1 MAHAQRSY
9 YLTNPGRLARKD
21 NTLVFHP
28 AAPPGEAPP
37 PPRHVPVEGV
47 TDLYVFS
54 PMDLNT
60 ALLHFLGQQ
69 QICLHLFDYHHN
81 YTGTFTPRDYLHA
94 GQVLV
99 AQARHARGPKRR
111 LVLARQLLRGA
122 AGNMLRNLR
131 YYHNRGKAGLQE
143 PICAI
148 LDLAQGLPA
157 QPDVPSLMGLEGNI
171 RQHYYSAFP
180 AIVGPAFPF
189 QGRSRRPPQNELNA
203 LISFLNSLT
212 YTECL
217 RALHHTQLHSTLSF
231 LHEPGYRRHSLALD
245 LAEVFKPLLA
255 DRLIFRLI
263 NRNQIAPKD
272 FETDS
277 GGILLRPHAL
287 RTVVQEWDARLATTI
302 RHRTLGRQVSYRGLI
317 RLEAHK
323 LTKHILGIEPYKPF
337 LIWW

>member
-1 MAHAQRSY
+1 MAQRSY
-9 YLTNPGRLARKD
+9 YLTNPGRIARKD

-28 AAPPGEAPP
+28 AAPQGQPAPP
-37 PPRHVPVEGV
+37 ARHIPIEGI
-47 TDLYVFS
+47 TDLYLFS

-60 ALLHFLGQQ
+60 ALLHFLGQRHV
-69 QICLHLFDYHHN
+69 CVHLFDYHQN

-94 GQVLV
+94 GQVLM
-99 AQARHARGPKRR
+99 AQARHVRGPKRR
-111 LVLARQLLRGA
+111 LVLARQFIRGA

-131 YYHNRGKAGLQE
+131 YYHNRGKPGLE
-143 PICAI
+143 APIEAI
-148 LDLAQGLPA
+148 LELSKRLPA
-157 QPDVPSLMGLEGNI
+157 QPDVPSLMGIEGSL
-171 RQHYYSAFP
+171 RQHYYTAFEP
-180 AIVGPAFPF
+180 ILGPAWPF
-189 QGRSRRPPQNELNA
+189 GGRTRRPPQNELNA

-212 YTECL
+212 YAECL

-255 DRLIFRLI
+255 DRLIFRLV
-263 NRNQIAPKD
+263 NRNQITPKD
-272 FETDS
+272 FEAES
-277 GGILLRPHAL
+277 GGILLKPHAL

-302 RHRTLGRQVSYRGLI
+302 QHRTLGRQTSYRGLI

-323 LTKHILGIEPYKPF
+323 LSKHILGVEPYKPF